1 MTASS
6 ESSGASTIG
15 AFFDLDSTILAAPSL
30 EWRFVGY
37 LLERNQLK
45 SAGASAWL
53 AHFAKNILLSPREA
67 TEANKRHLAGLRES
81 LARDWALA
89 GAEAAQISG
98 SAGFFPE
105 AIARIAWHQSRGH
118 RVCIV
123 SGTLAVLAREMLHH
137 LPGPIDII
145 ATELETAAPSPVE
158 AGLVRR
164 SGRDRA
170 AFGVDD
176 DLPPSVC
183 NRERVWTG
191 AVSGS
196 LMTGLAKARAVWRFA
211 ETFQIDLKQS
221 YAYGDR
227 NSDLPMLDAVG
238 NPVAVNPAK
247 RLSRLARENGWQTVT
262 WKMPPSPSSSN
273 ATRNHATHGATQ

>member
-1 MTASS
+1 MTAPPTP
-6 ESSGASTIG
+6 AAATRIG
-15 AFFDLDSTILAAPSL
+15 AFFDLDSTILPAPSV

-45 SAGASAWL
+45 TAGAGAWL

-67 TEANKRHLAGLRES
+67 TEANKRYLAGLRES
-81 LARDWALA
+81 LVRDWALA

-98 SAGFFPE
+98 ASGFFPD
-105 AIARIAWHQSRGH
+105 ALARIAWHQSHHH

-123 SGTLAVLAREMLHH
+123 SGTLAVLARQLLQH
-137 LPGPIDII
+137 LPGPIDIL
-145 ATELETAAPSPVE
+145 ATELETAE
-158 AGLVRR
+158 GYLH
-164 SGRDRA
+164 
-170 AFGVDD
+170 
-176 DLPPSVC
+176 DLGECQP
-183 NRERVWTG
+183 VWTG
-191 AVSGS
+191 EISGT

-211 ETFQIDLKQS
+211 EHYNIDLARS

-238 NPVAVNPAK
+238 NPVAVNPTK

-262 WKMPPSPSSSN
+262 WKMSSAEFSGRAPS
-273 ATRNHATHGATQ
+273 NHAAQGASR